1 MAEVASSAGSVARWR
16 RPGLVLLAG
25 LVFLL
30 LLGFATRPSG
40 RRLDDGTYLRLLGVT
55 AGSPQGNTHT
65 FLFGER
71 YQRPP
76 FRWVP
81 KRFRDH
87 FGWHT
92 IPVNVWVRDQ
102 ASTLVWFT
110 VYQPRARRLGPRT
123 YASVELVDRA
133 GTVLARGA
141 QAPLDSM
148 GQVAGLIQFAG
159 FTNPPPDARLRVRG
173 GVPARV
179 LGEVQLSGLE
189 RR

>member
-1 MAEVASSAGSVARWR
+1 MAEGASSFGPVGRWR
-16 RPGLVLLAG
+16 RPVVVLLAG
-25 LVFLL
+25 LAFLL
-30 LLGFATRPSG
+30 LLGFATQPAG
-40 RRLDDGTYLRLLGVT
+40 TRLDDGTYLRLLGVT
-55 AGSPQGNTHT
+55 AGFPQGSTHT
-65 FLFGER
+65 FQFGER

-81 KRFRDH
+81 QRFRDH

-110 VYQPRARRLGPRT
+110 VYQPRTRRLGPRT

-133 GTVLARGA
+133 GTVLAWGA
-141 QAPLDSM
+141 QAPLNSL
-148 GQVAGLIQFAG
+148 GQVAGLIQFGG
-159 FTNPPPDARLRVRG
+159 FTNLPPDARLRVRG
-173 GVPARV
+173 GVPVRE
-179 LGEVQLSGLE
+179 LGEVKLSGHE